1 MRARLTA
8 FKSHLLSLMRLHCP
22 PVLSEHSDSEHTF
35 HSAEDLIFLWQE
47 WYLAHGDFLSG
58 VSPRHSISIM
68 LHVSTIITRALK
80 GFHNRPEIKIVLLEA
95 FKFCV
100 PWLML
105 VGWQQ
110 SVKGKTLRLQS
121 IS

>member
-8 FKSHLLSLMRLHCP
+8 FKSQFAKSYEALSARVVRAFRAFAFP
-22 PVLSEHSDSEHTF
+22 
-35 HSAEDLIFLWQE
+35 SAEDLIFLWQE